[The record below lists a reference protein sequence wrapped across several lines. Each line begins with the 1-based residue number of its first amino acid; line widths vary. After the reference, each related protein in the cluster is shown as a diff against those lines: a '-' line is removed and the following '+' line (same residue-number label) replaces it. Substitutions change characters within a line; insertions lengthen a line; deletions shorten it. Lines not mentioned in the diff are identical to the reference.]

1 MKTNWVKRIFESNCL
16 TVMFLFDIFVPVGS
30 SDRATLFYIDAI
42 TKPPKIHKNTA
53 SNPHQQIKT
62 IILKQ
67 DFLGLV
73 KTLGCGFT
81 FASGFVFFHL

>member
-1 MKTNWVKRIFESNCL
+1 
-16 TVMFLFDIFVPVGS
+16 MFLFDIFVPVGS
-30 SDRATLFYIDAI
+30 FTTGSDQATLSQIDAI

-73 KTLGCGFT
+73 MTFGCGFT